1 MNMSRFTK
9 ISAVGCAVL
18 ALLGCDT
25 VSSSL
30 PTVPTFKAADASEKA
45 ALSVSRKLIAERE
58 TSHSIK
64 ASGFSA
70 ISVQPSKSINQRRL
84 MAMRAAKLDAYR
96 VLTEQIHGIRIKGET
111 TIAEAVVTS
120 DRLAT
125 AVSGLIIGAEVN
137 SIKATSDDTYQVDL
151 SISEVHLK
159 RLISK
164 YSRGI

>member
-1 MNMSRFTK
+1 MNVLRFSK
-9 ISAVGCAVL
+9 LSAVGYTAV
-18 ALLGCDT
+18 ALLGCT
-25 VSSSL
+25 EISSNL
-30 PTVPTFKAADASEKA
+30 PQVPTFKAANAPQTA
-45 ALSVSRKLIAERE
+45 ALSVSQKLITERE

-137 SIKATSDDTYQVDL
+137 SIKATSNDTYQVDL
-151 SISEVHLK
+151 SISEVHLQ

-164 YSRGI
+164 YRRGI

>member
-1 MNMSRFTK
+1 MNMLRFSK
-9 ISAVGCAVL
+9 LSVVGCAVTT
-18 ALLGCDT
+18 LLGCAEI
-25 VSSSL
+25 SSNL
-30 PTVPTFKAADASEKA
+30 PQVPAFKAADAPKTA
-45 ALSVSRKLIAERE
+45 ALSESRRLITERD
-58 TSHSIK
+58 TSYSIK

-137 SIKATSDDTYQVDL
+137 SIKATSNDTYQVDL

-164 YSRGI
+164 YRRGI